1 MARKPRHMQSENTG
15 RSRGIPLIRY
25 ARNPSFLRGIRDARI
40 GRPISL
46 EQSMSD
52 DWVYVDGRHFGT
64 MFPGITTREI
74 KEGREAN
81 ALEHVTRAL
90 VTWWHEAYV
99 SPGIGGRLWEQYDK
113 ENREAE
119 EHTRNNAV

>member
-1 MARKPRHMQSENTG
+1 MARKPRYTQSENTG
-15 RSRGIPLIRY
+15 RTRNVPLIRY
-25 ARNPSFLRGIRDARI
+25 ARKAEFLRGIRDARI

-46 EQSMSD
+46 EQSMSY
-52 DWVYVDGRHFGT
+52 DWVYVDGRQFGT

-90 VTWWHEAYV
+90 ARWWNEAYV
-99 SPGIGGRLWEQYDK
+99 SPGIGGRLWEEHARHSEALDK
-113 ENREAE
+113 RHELW
-119 EHTRNNAV
+119 